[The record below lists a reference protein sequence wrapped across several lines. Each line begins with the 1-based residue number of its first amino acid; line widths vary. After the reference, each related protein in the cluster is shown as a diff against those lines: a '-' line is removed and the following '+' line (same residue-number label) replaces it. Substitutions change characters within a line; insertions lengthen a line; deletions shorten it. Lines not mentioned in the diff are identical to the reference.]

1 MVPAPRVCAEAM
13 RVGCGIPITAKMRV
27 LDLAD
32 RISARCRVD
41 GGAAASA
48 GVVVSE
54 ADIESASVLKMAM
67 IRLCGCFS
75 ILCSLSLFFFR
86 FL

>member
-32 RISARCRVD
+32 RVSARRRVD
-41 GGAAASA
+41 GGAPAAA
-48 GVVVSE
+48 GVVIPE
-54 ADIESASVLKMAM
+54 AHIESACVLKQ
-67 IRLCGCFS
+67 
-75 ILCSLSLFFFR
+75 
-86 FL
+86 